1 MNLKWHSVSL
11 AWHGLLVSL
20 FEAKVHRICETAK
33 LFIYFFTIFFTTL
46 PLLSWTTMMYSPVSH
61 KKGAEMLSA
70 PIFIIPFVFY
80 NDFAPPKRG
89 IVPVIIFSLIRDG
102 LYHGR

>member
-1 MNLKWHSVSL
+1 
-11 AWHGLLVSL
+11 
-20 FEAKVHRICETAK
+20 
-33 LFIYFFTIFFTTL
+33 
-46 PLLSWTTMMYSPVSH
+46 
-61 KKGAEMLSA
+61 MLSA